1 MAYFLSKTSSI
12 SAMRGESSSAI
23 EFCNK
28 TAPSWSGDWEIEFKI
43 RLTGSSFILLSKNTS
58 DSGAIL
64 FFTSLTTLELRRP
77 SSPNITFT
85 LPANASGLHT
95 YRIVGSLA
103 PEQVEVF
110 QDGVSCGTTTE
121 SDLFDIGFIFTFAT
135 KSRTADLYTL
145 KFYKD
150 GVLEHEYENTSGT
163 GSNYPDVVG
172 SNDITL
178 SSAPSDDSQWVFYSV
193 ATGPNTPINL
203 SITSLLATSAR
214 LNWEQG

>member
-12 SAMRGESSSAI
+12 SAMRGSTSSAI

-28 TAPSWSGDWEIEFKI
+28 LDPSWSGDWEIEFKI
-43 RLTGSSFILLSKNTS
+43 RLTGSSFILLSKSTS

-77 SSPNITFT
+77 SSSNTTFA
-85 LPANASGLHT
+85 LPENASGLRT
-95 YRIVGSLA
+95 YRIVGSLS

-121 SDLFDIGFIFTFAT
+121 SDLFDINWFFTFSNT
-135 KSRTADLYTL
+135 SRTADLYTL
-145 KFYKD
+145 KFYNS

-163 GSNYPDVVG
+163 GTNYPDVVG
-172 SNDITL
+172 GNDISL

>member
-12 SAMRGESSSAI
+12 STMRGVTSSAI

-28 TAPSWSGDWEIEFKI
+28 SAPSWSGDWEIEFKI
-43 RLTGSSFILLSKNTS
+43 RLTGTSFILFSETTS
-58 DSGAIL
+58 NSGAIL

-77 SSPNITFT
+77 DSPDTSFT
-85 LPANASGLHT
+85 LPENASGLHT
-95 YRIVGSLA
+95 YRIVGSLS

-110 QDGVSCGTTTE
+110 QDNVSCGTTTE
-121 SDLFDIGFIFTFAT
+121 SDLFDINWFFTFNNA
-135 KSRTADLYTL
+135 SRTADLYTL
-145 KFYKD
+145 KFYNS
-150 GVLEHEYENTSGT
+150 GVLDHEYENTSGT

-178 SSAPSDDSQWVFYSV
+178 SAAPSDDSQWVFYSV

>member
-12 SAMRGESSSAI
+12 SAMRGITSSAI

-28 TAPSWSGDWEIEFKI
+28 IDPSWSGDWEIEFKI
-43 RLTGSSFILLSKNTS
+43 RLTGSSFILLSENTS

-77 SSPNITFT
+77 SSSNTTFA
-85 LPANASGLHT
+85 LLENASGLRT
-95 YRIVGSLA
+95 YRIVGSLS

-121 SDLFDIGFIFTFAT
+121 SDLFDINWFFTFSNT
-135 KSRTADLYTL
+135 SRTADLYTL

-163 GSNYPDVVG
+163 GAGYPDVVG

-178 SSAPSDDSQWVFYSV
+178 ESAPLDDSQWVFYS
-193 ATGPNTPINL
+193 TGPNTPINP
-203 SITSLLATSAR
+203 SITNLLATSAR